1 MHDPRRFSRLSGNGS
16 KCFNRDRTRSP
27 SDILL
32 DVDSSKSDVVQPV
45 AGHRRFWLSS
55 WIGRLHSDLRHSK
68 QKKMMHSFL
77 FVDTVASNQPMKPT
91 APSRGNFRVFATT
104 PCRGSSLSR

>member
-1 MHDPRRFSRLSGNGS
+1 MHDPRRFSRLSGNGG
-16 KCFNRDRTRSP
+16 KCFSRDRTRWLTSSVHRTLSP

-55 WIGRLHSDLRHSK
+55 WIGPIHSDLRHSK

-77 FVDTVASNQPMKPT
+77 FVDTVASNHLMKPT
-91 APSRGNFRVFATT
+91 
-104 PCRGSSLSR
+104 